1 VELYEVREMM
11 AKELRGI
18 LHEEFNAYL
27 ENYNGAEGDD
37 RRGFYDI
44 ILFHQRDPRELLY
57 IDIAK
62 ATAIMCLYET
72 TKNSREYIE
81 YSYLQLDDELEN
93 ALSIYNFSADFLEW
107 LIKKYSVFG
116 MSTEVLVIEKEI
128 ERRGLHIE
136 NSSERFNL

>member
-27 ENYNGAEGDD
+27 ENYNGDEGDD

-81 YSYLQLDDELEN
+81 YSYLQLDDALEN
-93 ALSIYNFSADFLEW
+93 TLTIYDFSADFLEW

-116 MSTEVLVIEKEI
+116 LSAEVLVIEKEI
-128 ERRGLHIE
+128 ERRGLHIK

>member
-1 VELYEVREMM
+1 MELYEVREMM
-11 AKELRGI
+11 AKELHGI
-18 LHEEFNAYL
+18 LHDVFNSYL
-27 ENYNGAEGDD
+27 ENYNEVQGDD
-37 RRGFYDI
+37 RRGIYDV
-44 ILFHQRDPRELLY
+44 ILADQREPRELLY

-62 ATAIMCLYET
+62 ATAILCLYWT

-81 YSYLQLDDELEN
+81 YSYLQLDDALEN
-93 ALSIYNFSADFLEW
+93 TLTIYDFSAGFLEW

-116 MSTEVLVIEKEI
+116 MSAEVLVIEKEI